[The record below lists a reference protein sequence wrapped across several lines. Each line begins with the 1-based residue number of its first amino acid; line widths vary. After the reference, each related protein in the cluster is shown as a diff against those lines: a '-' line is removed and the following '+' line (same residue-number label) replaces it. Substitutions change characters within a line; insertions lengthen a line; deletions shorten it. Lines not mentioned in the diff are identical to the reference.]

1 MNYII
6 LCLMGALM
14 FSVSDLFTKYV
25 LNNGMSNIN
34 YIFWS
39 RGITYLI
46 CLILLVVLTYLFS
59 IKFLANN
66 SKNDN
71 IYELIKLNKRKDLN
85 YACIISG
92 ILSLF
97 AIILIIYSF
106 SVSKN
111 IGYNVAIVSST
122 CLFTLIIS
130 SIFLKT
136 KIELQGLMGC
146 ILIILGVFLISRT
159 NNN

>member
-14 FSVSDLFTKYV
+14 FSVSDLITKYV

-66 SKNDN
+66 SKNSN

-97 AIILIIYSF
+97 AIIILIYSF
-106 SVSKN
+106 SLSKN

-136 KIELQGLMGC
+136 KIELQGLIGC
-146 ILIILGVFLISRT
+146 ILIILGVFLISKT
-159 NNN
+159 NNQ